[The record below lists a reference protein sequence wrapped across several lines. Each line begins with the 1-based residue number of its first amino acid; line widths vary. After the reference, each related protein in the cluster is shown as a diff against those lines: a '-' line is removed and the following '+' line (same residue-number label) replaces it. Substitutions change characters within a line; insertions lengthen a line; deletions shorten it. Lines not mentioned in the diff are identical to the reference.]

1 MDGEN
6 KIAAFE
12 IATGSSNGETVSLDD
27 RLVLPCSFSPLAFST
42 SFSFSSPPLSSPL
55 PSHLLIQVNLA
66 NPDAC
71 AKLPKHLR
79 LKAAQNVLA
88 MQAQLEAM
96 LATLR

>member
-12 IATGSSNGETVSLDD
+12 IATGSSNGET
-27 RLVLPCSFSPLAFST
+27 
-42 SFSFSSPPLSSPL
+42 
-55 PSHLLIQVNLA
+55 VNLA